1 MDRLDQP
8 LRRNLLVQ
16 KSVRMPWARR
26 RVPSVSSISR
36 REMTCAFYPVRAGI
50 NSISDVW
57 IPGYCNFLLP
67 APSAV
72 KVRDDISNEFASL
85 IDFPR

>member
-1 MDRLDQP
+1 MGRPGLV

-16 KSVRMPWARR
+16 KSARMLWARR
-26 RVPSVSSISR
+26 RAPSVSSTSR
-36 REMTCAFYPVRAGI
+36 RGMTSAFCPVRAGI

-57 IPGYCNFLLP
+57 IPGCCSFHPL